1 MIARRV
7 LRVPALAMALALSW
21 APAAL
26 ACSVCVGSQSPDTRN
41 AWIAMT
47 AFMTFTP
54 LSIVLAVAF
63 WLRHRFKALEASE
76 QAEALRV
83 APGREAE
90 RVGAPSA

>member
-1 MIARRV
+1 MARRA
-7 LRVPALAMALALSW
+7 LRIGALAAVLVLAW

-76 QAEALRV
+76 RAEALGMS
-83 APGREAE
+83 PECGPE
-90 RVGAPSA
+90 RAGSPSA